1 MVVAGKDP
9 RKVKLL
15 REAAKQEL
23 AARDFKYFLDFVFIQ
38 ERPQLQEGIV
48 GGKRQ
53 FEKWPH
59 VMEIADALLN
69 DRKIVILKARQLGA
83 SWVGAAYACWMFMFH
98 PGSLVGMFSR
108 GEREAVRLMAKV
120 KFIYK
125 NLPRGWTRSLETDSR
140 LEMQLNFAEGI
151 ESIITAFP
159 STSDAG
165 RGDDFSLVV
174 MDEADSHEALEE
186 AYTALSGSIDSTG
199 GQMVMMSTINK
210 LRAESVFVEAYTG
223 SPENNW
229 KKLFFGWRA
238 RPTRNDEWYQRA
250 RNNIPTTSKL
260 TAELYMEQEFPET
273 EEDAL
278 KPAHAISGFDMDT
291 LDYMKSQIREPYIS
305 TDDMRIYTKY
315 QRGRRYACGSDV
327 AHGIGQDYSVSAI
340 LDLDGQTST
349 MVACI
354 ISNRLDTVEFA
365 EQTMKMLELYANPIW
380 AIEKNEW
387 GIDVVRSAERAKY
400 RNLYGVVKGKGKRE
414 YGWLTTP
421 KSRWDMWLR
430 LRTEI
435 NRSAITIP
443 DIEILDQFYQVVV
456 VGEHGKMMARQG
468 AHDDGPTA
476 MAIALMMN
484 EHTVSSART
493 TLVRVPAAY

>member
-140 LEMQLNFAEGI
+140 LEMQLNFAEGV

-260 TAELYMEQEFPET
+260 TAELYMEQEFELLFHVEFGGQLRGSGYVVTRPLVPFVVSGGSCPPA
-273 EEDAL
+273 EEQFF
-278 KPAHAISGFDMDT
+278 PVVF
-291 LDYMKSQIREPYIS
+291 
-305 TDDMRIYTKY
+305 
-315 QRGRRYACGSDV
+315 RGPGICFYEHGLRPKLVYGGHHHHLTPGGIDGTRQG
-327 AHGIGQDYSVSAI
+327 GIGF
-340 LDLDGQTST
+340 L
-349 MVACI
+349 
-354 ISNRLDTVEFA
+354 
-365 EQTMKMLELYANPIW
+365 
-380 AIEKNEW
+380 
-387 GIDVVRSAERAKY
+387 
-400 RNLYGVVKGKGKRE
+400 
-414 YGWLTTP
+414 
-421 KSRWDMWLR
+421 
-430 LRTEI
+430 
-435 NRSAITIP
+435 
-443 DIEILDQFYQVVV
+443 
-456 VGEHGKMMARQG
+456 
-468 AHDDGPTA
+468 
-476 MAIALMMN
+476 
-484 EHTVSSART
+484 
-493 TLVRVPAAY
+493 